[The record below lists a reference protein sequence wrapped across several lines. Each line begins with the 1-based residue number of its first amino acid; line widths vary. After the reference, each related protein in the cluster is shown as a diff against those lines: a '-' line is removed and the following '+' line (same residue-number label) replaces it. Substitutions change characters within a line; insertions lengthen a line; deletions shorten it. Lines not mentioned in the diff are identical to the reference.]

1 MLKLITITSLML
13 LVCSCSTREQ
23 PLPTD
28 EKAKLLAEQIIDNA
42 QCRAYKS
49 KLTAPQID
57 AGTIDG
63 IYNDAVNAHCVYND
77 I

>member
-13 LVCSCSTREQ
+13 LVCSCSTQE
-23 PLPTD
+23 PPIPAN

-42 QCRAYKS
+42 QCRAYKG
-49 KLTAPQID
+49 KLTAPQLE

-63 IYNDAVNAHCVYND
+63 IYKDAVNAHCVYND

>member
-13 LVCSCSTREQ
+13 VLCSCSTQEQ
-23 PLPTD
+23 PLPAN
-28 EKAKLLAEQIIDNA
+28 EKAKLLAEQIIDNT
-42 QCRAYKS
+42 QCRAFKS
-49 KLTAPQID
+49 KLTAPQIE